1 MSVIYVPQSSSCS
14 IFQLDAQI
22 LHSAALSK
30 LLADDN
36 ADDAD
41 AQEHDAMLI
50 KISILFIFDVIH
62 GIKIRKT
69 RQVR

>member
-30 LLADDN
+30 LLDDDDDEDDDDN
-36 ADDAD
+36 DYDAL
-41 AQEHDAMLI
+41 LI
-50 KISILFIFDVIH
+50 KISKKFVFVVIH
-62 GIKIRKT
+62 YM
-69 RQVR
+69 